1 MEKSWIYVK
10 MFLRKVLCI
19 MNNKKPGLIE
29 RFFTWLFEPV
39 NDIIED
45 ATDSIAEKV
54 SKKIKEDKLLEE
66 EDEGN
71 E

>member
-1 MEKSWIYVK
+1 
-10 MFLRKVLCI
+10 

-29 RFFTWLFEPV
+29 RFFAWLFELV
-39 NDIIED
+39 NDIVED

-54 SKKIKEDKLLEE
+54 VGKMKEEQFLEGKDKE
-66 EDEGN
+66 N